1 MTTAVFATAKAT
13 GAMVEE
19 LKKSDGTQA
28 ANALAARLTAIDAG
42 CEVQPCAL
50 LRRPR
55 GRW

>member
-1 MTTAVFATAKAT
+1 
-13 GAMVEE
+13 MVEE
-19 LKKSDGTQA
+19 LKKTDGTQA